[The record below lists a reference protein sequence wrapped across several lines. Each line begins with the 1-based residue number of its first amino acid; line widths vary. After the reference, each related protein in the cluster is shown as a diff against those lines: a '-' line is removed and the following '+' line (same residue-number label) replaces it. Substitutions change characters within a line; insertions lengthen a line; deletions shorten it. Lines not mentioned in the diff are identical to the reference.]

1 MKNVLIAALI
11 LTLCA
16 FGCTQKTESETEVD
30 SSGGVTSTHT
40 ESTTTPA
47 VDTAATAQATS
58 DAAGAANDAAHETGT
73 AMETA
78 GQAIQQ
84 ETKTDTNP

>member
-1 MKNVLIAALI
+1 MKNALIAVTI

-16 FGCTQKTESETEVD
+16 FGCTQKTETETDVD
-30 SSGGVTSTHT
+30 SAGGVTTTQT

-47 VDTAATAQATS
+47 VDTAATAEATS
-58 DAAGAANDAAHETGT
+58 DAADAANDAAHATGT